1 MQEHVPPQ
9 YFNPGKRSVGVDWA
23 GELQVLEE
31 YMLKLLGI
39 DCMCCNDCA
48 AAGFRCDVATPN
60 DECVGRSNC

>member
-1 MQEHVPPQ
+1 MQEHVLSQ
-9 YFNPGKRSVGVDWA
+9 YFNPGKRCVGVDWA

-48 AAGFRCDVATPN
+48 VVA
-60 DECVGRSNC
+60 CVKSRHLWRTGCGSPT